1 MDIIGF
7 KKLFLWRVGRI
18 NEILRKLCNT
28 IYYLLLNKKKV
39 LVVNAPLF
47 QFLNGV
53 RHFNLGDD
61 LNFYLLRTLSGK
73 RIFAYK
79 GFYHFR
85 KPIDNLMAIGSV
97 IDWLGNEQ
105 STVWGA
111 GILIPPSNSTP
122 NSHHYLIKEVVAVR
136 GEKTREVLVHSG
148 VSCPTVYGDPA
159 LILPLV
165 YKPEVK
171 KVKGRIGFIPHYKDI
186 NNDNINRLIQ
196 EYNGNAIL
204 IKVQKY
210 KSWQEVINQLLS
222 CEFILSSSLHG
233 LILADAY
240 GVPNHWIT
248 FEDGLPGGAFKFED
262 YYSAV
267 GKKADSFMVKGTTS
281 IVELLKMKHTYQ
293 NIEFD
298 PIPLL
303 RACPFQIQNQTVL
316 DLLAKG

>member
-1 MDIIGF
+1 MDIIGL
-7 KKLFLWRVGRI
+7 KKLFLWRIGRI
-18 NEILRKLCNT
+18 YGILRKLCNT
-28 IYYLLLNKKKV
+28 IYYLILRKKTI

-47 QFLNGV
+47 QFLNGI

-61 LNFYLLRTLSGK
+61 LNYYLLKELSGN
-73 RIFAYK
+73 RIFAYNE
-79 GFYHFR
+79 FYHFR
-85 KPIDNLMAIGSV
+85 KTVDNVMAIGSV
-97 IDWLGNEQ
+97 IDWLGNDQ
-105 STVWGA
+105 SIVWGS
-111 GILIPPSNSTP
+111 GILIPPSVRTQIA
-122 NSHHYLIKEVVAVR
+122 HHYTIKEVVAVR
-136 GEKTREVLVHSG
+136 GVKTREVLIQSG
-148 VSCPTVYGDPA
+148 VSCPAVYGDPA
-159 LILPLV
+159 LLLPLI

-186 NNDNINRLIQ
+186 NNDNINRLVQ

-210 KSWQEVINQLLS
+210 NTWQEVINQMLS

-240 GVPNHWIT
+240 GVPNQWIT
-248 FEDGLPGGAFKFED
+248 FEEGLPGGTFKFED

-267 GKKADSFMVKGTTS
+267 GKKAYSFMVNGATS
-281 IVELLKMKHTYQ
+281 IVELLKMKQMYQ
-293 NIEFD
+293 TIEFD

-303 RACPFQIQNQTVL
+303 KACPFQIQNQTVL